1 MPLTIPAFSQYNAP
15 MPPLRG
21 LWHARP
27 AEGDF
32 FVSAEIDWLISPPAN
47 AVQFS
52 LSGNSPVALSQIVAL
67 VADNGRCGA
76 DVSFLF
82 PDTGFELVVAARN
95 QGVFPVFT
103 NALMFYAIS
112 PGAIQGD
119 TTILQIMNSMPP
131 PIPIVASVAQ
141 NSASVTGIAPQT
153 NGITQIIPASVS
165 GTLNSFQLT
174 GNLTAGASA
183 GSAQFNLLDG
193 TSRVLWTNIYS
204 VAANGNITVAI
215 NPQGLALRFQ
225 HGLQFQIVNSTLAGF
240 ELVFNA
246 YYSTP

>member
-21 LWHARP
+21 LWHAAP

-32 FVSAEIDWLISPPAN
+32 FVSAEIDWQISPPAS

-67 VADNGRCGA
+67 VVDNGRSGA
-76 DVSFLF
+76 DVSFVF

-103 NALMFYAIS
+103 NALMFYAVGTSTI
-112 PGAIQGD
+112 AGD
-119 TTILQIMNSMPP
+119 VTIIQIMNSMPP
-131 PIPIVASVAQ
+131 PIPIVASSAQ
-141 NSASVTGIAPQT
+141 NHVSLNEANLNNGTTPLIASPI
-153 NGITQIIPASVS
+153 S
-165 GTLNSFQLT
+165 GTLNTLSIVVYVETVTASALAQLQLVDGT
-174 GNLTAGASA
+174 GKALWTQVVAASSTPQNLT
-183 GSAQFNLLDG
+183 FNL
-193 TSRVLWTNIYS
+193 
-204 VAANGNITVAI
+204 
-215 NPQGLALRFQ
+215 PGLTLRFSQ
-225 HGLQFQIVNSTLAGF
+225 GVNLVISESTLSGG
-240 ELVFNA
+240 VTVNA